1 MKAITF
7 HGVEDVR
14 VEEVGEPKL
23 VDATDVVLSITTSAV
38 CGSDLH
44 QYHGRGGGL
53 VQKGAVM
60 GHEFMGTVRE
70 TGAAVRDVCVGD
82 RVVVPFSVS
91 CGQCEWCRN
100 RLPTQCTT
108 TGRAVFGGR
117 FGHVWGGGQAERIRV
132 PFADHLCTK
141 VPAGMSD
148 DDALFLGDI
157 LATGYVCAENAGI
170 RPGDAVA
177 VFGAGPV
184 GLLAMQSAQLFG
196 PARVFAVDRV
206 DYRLKLA
213 EEFGAEP
220 VNLERGDPAEQ
231 LRGLTGGR
239 GPDVVLE
246 CVGHETPFTQAI
258 QAVRAGGV
266 VSSVG
271 VYVETAMAFPAR
283 EAFFKD
289 LTLRMGICNA
299 RNHIGPLMPLVQA
312 GKLRPARI
320 ITHTLPIKDAP
331 RGYAIFD
338 RKEDRAVKV
347 MLKP

>member
-7 HGVEDVR
+7 HGIGDVR
-14 VEEVGEPKL
+14 TQEVADPKL
-23 VDATDVVLSITTSAV
+23 VDPTDVVLRITTSAV

-53 VQKGAVM
+53 VQPGAIM
-60 GHEFMGTVRE
+60 GHEFMGVIEE
-70 TGAAVRDVCVGD
+70 TGTGVRQFRVGD

-91 CGQCEWCRN
+91 CGQCEWCR
-100 RLPTQCTT
+100 RKLPTQCTT

-117 FGHVWGGGQAERIRV
+117 FGHLFGGGQAERIRV
-132 PFADHLCTK
+132 PFADHLCEK
-141 VPAGMSD
+141 VAADMPDAS
-148 DDALFLGDI
+148 ALFLGDI
-157 LATGYVCAENAGI
+157 LATGYACAENAAI
-170 RPGDAVA
+170 RPGEVVA

-184 GLLAMQSAQLFG
+184 GLMAIQSAQLFG
-196 PARVFAVDRV
+196 PARLFAVDRV
-206 DYRLKLA
+206 EYRLALA
-213 EEFGAEP
+213 LEFGADP
-220 VNLERGDPAEQ
+220 VNLDRGDPVEE
-231 LRGLTGGR
+231 LRRRTGGI

-246 CVGHETPFTQAI
+246 CVGHETPFSQAI
-258 QAVRAGGV
+258 RAVRAGGR

-271 VYVETAMAFPAR
+271 VYVEPTLPFPAR

-289 LTLRMGICNA
+289 LTLTMGICNA
-299 RNHIGPLMPLVQA
+299 RNYMTSLMSLVRA
-312 GKLRPARI
+312 KRLAPDAI
-320 ITHTLPIKDAP
+320 ITHTLPLDEAP

>member
-7 HGVEDVR
+7 QGIGDVRAEDVAD
-14 VEEVGEPKL
+14 PKI
-23 VDATDVVLSITTSAV
+23 VDGSDVLLRITTSAV

-53 VQKGAVM
+53 VEPGALM
-60 GHEFMGTVRE
+60 GHEFMGVIEE
-70 TGAAVRDVCVGD
+70 TGAAVRQFHVGD

-91 CGQCEWCRN
+91 CGQCAWCQRK
-100 RLPTQCTT
+100 LPTQCTT

-117 FGHVWGGGQAERIRV
+117 FGHLFGGGQAERIRV
-132 PFADHLCTK
+132 PFADYLCEK
-141 VPAGMSD
+141 VPSEMTDES
-148 DDALFLGDI
+148 ALFLGDI
-157 LATGYVCAENAGI
+157 LATGYTCAENAAI
-170 RPGDAVA
+170 RPSDVVA

-184 GLLAMQSAQLFG
+184 GLMAIQSAQLFG

-206 DYRLKLA
+206 EYRLALA
-213 EEFGAEP
+213 LEFGADP
-220 VNLERGDPAEQ
+220 INLDRGDPVEQ
-231 LRGLTGGR
+231 LRRHTGGL

-258 QAVRAGGV
+258 QAVRPGGR

-271 VYVETAMAFPAR
+271 VYVEPSIGFPAR

-289 LTLRMGICNA
+289 LTLTMGICNA
-299 RNHIGPLMPLVQA
+299 RNYMTSLMALVRA
-312 GKLRPARI
+312 GKLRPHAI
-320 ITHTLPIKDAP
+320 ITHTLPLGEAP